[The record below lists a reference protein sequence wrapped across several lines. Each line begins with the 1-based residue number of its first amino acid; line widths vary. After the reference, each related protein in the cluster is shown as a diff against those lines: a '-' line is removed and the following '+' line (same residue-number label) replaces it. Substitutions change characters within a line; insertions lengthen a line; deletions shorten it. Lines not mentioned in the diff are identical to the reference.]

1 MSLPTQPSR
10 WRVFALAMLTIAML
24 TIAACGGAAAPA
36 ATEAAPPPAA
46 TEVAPAAAATDA
58 PTEAPADAP
67 AAEAAPA
74 ALNAAPAD
82 GAITFQI
89 TPGAAEARFLI
100 DEVLMGQDKTVV
112 GVTQQ
117 VSGDITVDP
126 ANPAA
131 AQIGEIRIDARDLT
145 TDDDRRTNQ
154 LRRNILKSGQDQY
167 QYITF
172 LPTSIAGM
180 PAAVTVGEPFT
191 FQVTGDLTIID
202 TTLPVTFD
210 MTVTPV
216 STSSLQGSGAATVR
230 HTDFGISIPS
240 VPMVAGVDENVR
252 LEIDFTAEAGS

>member
-1 MSLPTQPSR
+1 MSVPTQPTTR
-10 WRVFALAMLTIAML
+10 RFFALPVLAAAMLIL
-24 TIAACGGAAAPA
+24 AACGGAATPAPMATVAPA
-36 ATEAAPPPAA
+36 ATAAPVAEAAPAEANAAPATEAAP
-46 TEVAPAAAATDA
+46 
-58 PTEAPADAP
+58 
-67 AAEAAPA
+67 AEP
-74 ALNAAPAD
+74 NAAPA

-117 VSGDITVDP
+117 VSGDLTVDP

-154 LRRNILKSGQDQY
+154 LRRNILRSGQDQY

-172 LPTSIAGM
+172 RPTSISGM
-180 PAAVTVGEPFT
+180 PAAVAVGETFT

-216 STSSLQGSGAATVR
+216 AENTLQGSGAATVR
-230 HTDFGISIPS
+230 YADFGISIPS
-240 VPMVAGVDENVR
+240 VPFVAGVQDDVR
-252 LEIDFTAEAGS
+252 LEIDFTAAAS

>member
-1 MSLPTQPSR
+1 VEAP
-10 WRVFALAMLTIAML
+10 AE
-24 TIAACGGAAAPA
+24 AAAPA
-36 ATEAAPPPAA
+36 
-46 TEVAPAAAATDA
+46 DQS
-58 PTEAPADAP
+58 
-67 AAEAAPA
+67 AAPA
-74 ALNAAPAD
+74 A

-126 ANPAA
+126 ADPSG

-172 LPTSIAGM
+172 RPTSITGM
-180 PAAVTVGEPFT
+180 PAAVAVGETFT

-216 STSSLQGSGAATVR
+216 TEGSLQGSGVATVR
-230 HTDFGISIPS
+230 YADFGISIPS
-240 VPMVAGVDENVR
+240 VPFVAGVQDDVR
-252 LEIDFTAEAGS
+252 LEIDFTAAAGS

>member
-1 MSLPTQPSR
+1 MSLPMQPSR
-10 WRVFALAMLTIAML
+10 WRFFAAPMLTIAML
-24 TIAACGGAAAPA
+24 AIAACGGVAAPA

-46 TEVAPAAAATDA
+46 TEVAPVAAA
-58 PTEAPADAP
+58 TEAPAEAP

-74 ALNAAPAD
+74 EQNAAPAA

-100 DEVLMGQDKTVV
+100 DEVLMGQNKTVV

-172 LPTSIAGM
+172 RPTSIAGM

-230 HTDFGISIPS
+230 HADFGISIPS